1 MPENDDDE
9 APPEG
14 GDSPEGE
21 EDVAEMYGAPGGED
35 GDWAGGGDTT
45 EGEDDVPGMYG
56 TPGGGD
62 SDGTDDEPDDEQVGA
77 NLDAPV
83 LGSESEEMEEV
94 TGRFYV
100 KHTEEIAVTLHEI
113 GTEQIY
119 TLVENPGL
127 ETHQILDA
135 TIAENPPLGVSY
147 VVEEIHSQETLPVEY
162 SDEPPTRQVQR
173 LVTDMEHDQAVAIE
187 REGEGEIHIL
197 HVAPD
202 DVAATAEYVDD
213 DERTYKNAARFG
225 VERVEV
231 RTDEEQGIVSIR
243 YLP

>member
-1 MPENDDDE
+1 MPENDDE
-9 APPEG
+9 AP
-14 GDSPEGE
+14 SEGE
-21 EDVAEMYGAPGGED
+21 DMTDNRDDVAEMYGAPGGRD
-35 GDWAGGGDTT
+35 GDGTN
-45 EGEDDVPGMYG
+45 DDKGI
-56 TPGGGD
+56 
-62 SDGTDDEPDDEQVGA
+62 GA

-94 TGRFYV
+94 TSRFYV
-100 KHTEEIAVTLHEI
+100 KHTEEVAVTLHEI

-147 VVEEIHSQETLPVEY
+147 VVEEIHSQETIPVEY
-162 SDEPPTRQVQR
+162 SDEPPTRQVQG

-202 DVAATAEYVDD
+202 DVAETAEYVDD
-213 DERTYKNAARFG
+213 DERTYKNAAHFG

-231 RTDEEQGIVSIR
+231 RTHEEQGIVSIR